1 MHKLTQHLLSYLL
14 KTRRRAQGGFTI
26 AELLIGVTIGAFLLT
41 GMMYLVVEMMRVE
54 RTQTARGETEREMA
68 QALDYM
74 AAELRE
80 AVLVYDYKCLGV
92 DGSGGGPACLNLNTT
107 VGTVLAFWKR
117 EPVPDLNFFSTVTSG
132 TTEKEK
138 EENYA
143 NAPACTGNVDCNSV
157 MNYVRTQYTFV
168 SYLLCPNPG
177 RPGPN
182 CGATTTT
189 QPRGPAR
196 IVRRYFRQYVW
207 GNSPDGF
214 VNRLANRNPLD
225 NPIWPPNFL
234 SFGGPNSD
242 SEILVANV
250 DWQGPRVPV
259 NCPNGYVSS
268 TGTSDSNI
276 GFSSFYACVRQRTQG
291 DNAGSVQDV
300 FVFLRGNA
308 AERAGLRQELE
319 TSGSNL
325 YRPAVETQ
333 VRTRGS
339 YERQPSS

>member
-1 MHKLTQHLLSYLL
+1 MDRFKQRLLSYLL
-14 KTRRRAQGGFTI
+14 KTRRRAQGGFTM

-132 TTEKEK
+132 TTEQEK

-182 CGATTTT
+182 CGAITGT

-196 IVRRYFRQYVW
+196 IVRRYFRRYVW
-207 GNSPDGF
+207 GSNPSAF
-214 VNRLANRNPLD
+214 INRLANLEPLD
-225 NPIWPPNFL
+225 NPTWPVNFL
-234 SFGGPNSD
+234 SFSAPNSN

-250 DWQGPRVPV
+250 DWNGPRVPV
-259 NCPNGYVSS
+259 NCPTGYASS
-268 TGTSDSNI
+268 TGAPDTNI
-276 GFSSFYACVRQRTQG
+276 GFSSFYACVRQRTG
-291 DNAGSVQDV
+291 ATETGFVQDV

-339 YERQPSS
+339 YNRVPTN